1 MRGINQEAFLTKLH
15 LLHPATFALD
25 GGAMFGIIPKPLW
38 EKKIKPDEMNRIPMA
53 LRVMLFQTKNKNI
66 LIDTGIGH
74 YHGEK
79 FENQFNIETKHQGL
93 VGSLENAGLKPSD
106 ITDIILT
113 HLHFDHVGGLT
124 QSQGQSLFPNAKLH
138 LHKKHYEYALS
149 PTLRDSGSFQ
159 SQYFQP
165 LIEEAREKGNVN
177 FLDSDQGI
185 ILEDEGEKVEFMISF
200 GHTPYMVHPI
210 MSGHIY
216 MADLVP
222 MSHHVHVPWVM
233 GYDIEPGVTT
243 VYKEKFYKVIME
255 RNLKLVFE
263 HDLDTWGGE
272 LSLDERGK
280 FSLRNPGKALR
291 DPSQQLL

>member
-1 MRGINQEAFLTKLH
+1 MTKIH

-53 LRVMLFQTKNKNI
+53 LRVMLVETKNKKI

-74 YHGEK
+74 YHGDK
-79 FENQFNIETKHQGL
+79 FEHQFNIETKHQGL
-93 VGSLENAGLKPSD
+93 VGSLNNVGLKPEE

-124 QSQGQSLFPNAKLH
+124 KEEGVSLFPQATLH
-138 LHKKHYEYALS
+138 LHKKHYEYALK

-159 SQYFQP
+159 KNYFEP
-165 LIEEAREKGNVN
+165 LIEQAIAENRVH
-177 FLDSDQGI
+177 F
-185 ILEDEGEKVEFMISF
+185 LEDEKGIVLEDSGEKIEYMISF
-200 GHTPYMVHPI
+200 GHTPYMLHPI
-210 MSGHIY
+210 MAGHIY

-233 GYDIEPGVTT
+233 GYDIEPGTTT
-243 VYKEKFYKVIME
+243 VYKQKFYEVIME
-255 RNLKLVFE
+255 RDLKMVFE
-263 HDLDTWGGE
+263 HDLDTWGGR
-272 LSLDERGK
+272 LDLDDKGRYRLK
-280 FSLRNPGKALR
+280 DPGTAKR
-291 DPSQQLL
+291 EPSQQLV